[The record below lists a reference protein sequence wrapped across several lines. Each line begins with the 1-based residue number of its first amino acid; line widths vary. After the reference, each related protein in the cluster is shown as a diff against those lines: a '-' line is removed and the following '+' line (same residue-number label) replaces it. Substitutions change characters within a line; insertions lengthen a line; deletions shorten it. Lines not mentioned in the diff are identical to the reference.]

1 MRSVI
6 AYIIYILIGCF
17 VGFIC
22 SIEDIDVKSWKY
34 WGIIGSVIGAYL
46 CGKYGFM

>member
-6 AYIIYILIGCF
+6 AYVIYILIGGF

-22 SIEDIDVKSWKY
+22 SRADIDVKDWKY